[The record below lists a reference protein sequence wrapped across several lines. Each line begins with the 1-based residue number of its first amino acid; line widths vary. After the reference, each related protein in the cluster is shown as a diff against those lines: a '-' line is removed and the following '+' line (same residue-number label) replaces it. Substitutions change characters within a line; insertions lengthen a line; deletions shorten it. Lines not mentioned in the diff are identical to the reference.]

1 MQKKTRIALLCL
13 VSVSI
18 VICCIALLI
27 ALAKNN
33 PFIPYDGKE
42 FDQALWKS
50 YTPSDGLADSPRLP
64 MAADLQKNHIK
75 PGMTR
80 EQIVELLGEPGNHSE
95 DVYIYGL
102 GKSDVL
108 WPRLYFLDVYFD
120 SSGKVVEA
128 RITWD

>member
-1 MQKKTRIALLCL
+1 MQKETRIALLCL
-13 VSVSI
+13 VSVGI
-18 VICCIALLI
+18 VICGIALLI

-33 PFIPYDGKE
+33 PFIPYDDKE

-50 YTPSDGLADSPRLP
+50 YTPDDYLADSPRLP
-64 MAADLQKNHIK
+64 MAADLQQNYIK

-80 EQIVELLGEPGNHSE
+80 DQIVKLLGEPGNHSE
-95 DVYIYGL
+95 EVYIYGL
-102 GKSDVL
+102 GKSDGL

-120 SSGKVVEA
+120 SSEKVVEA